1 MTACRLATLWRK
13 LVSAA
18 CISLGH
24 YQDPVAG
31 LSSLGSCLPTQTS
44 TMVRVHRLHFTSLN
58 SINIQQ
64 NKTGQVSLLQ
74 QSKRNWRPGTGRHRS
89 LVPHINSTSSSSYWC
104 GVFCS
109 AQQGMATDVC
119 LNPLNVGMFFFYHSA
134 ITNIVTLHFGE
145 RVCSSHLLTLQ
156 MKVCGDT
163 KQNFV
168 NLCH

>member
-1 MTACRLATLWRK
+1 
-13 LVSAA
+13 
-18 CISLGH
+18 
-24 YQDPVAG
+24 
-31 LSSLGSCLPTQTS
+31 
-44 TMVRVHRLHFTSLN
+44 MVRVHRLHFTSLN

-134 ITNIVTLHFGE
+134 ITNVVTLHFGE
-145 RVCSSHLLTLQ
+145 RVCSSHLLLCKWKPVGTQTELCEFVPINLGANSTSTARSIASKTL
-156 MKVCGDT
+156 VINGRCRPI
-163 KQNFV
+163 QNS
-168 NLCH
+168 

>member
-1 MTACRLATLWRK
+1 MSSGHPLEKTRLCRLYPLVFLWVTTRTQ
-13 LVSAA
+13 SPA
-18 CISLGH
+18 S
-24 YQDPVAG
+24 VAWD
-31 LSSLGSCLPTQTS
+31 
-44 TMVRVHRLHFTSLN
+44 RVYHTNVHHRLHFTSLN

-134 ITNIVTLHFGE
+134 ITNVVTLHFGE

-156 MKVCGDT
+156 MKACGDT
-163 KQNFV
+163 NRT
-168 NLCH
+168 LWICAH